1 MATKDETDNEDTE
14 TQPESNSKLSDINI
28 LEKGGTTL
36 DTCSD
41 IEVRWVDPEEI
52 TASRLYN
59 DNPTRGD
66 NQLGNSIQ
74 SLEIQEPLWGRVE
87 DGEIVFFEGGRRLE
101 NAPDTAEE
109 VPILVPRDGTWTDEQ
124 VLLSRLLANT
134 SAFSEDTDWLRRAWL
149 LEDLWEEIGETKC
162 PAVTDISDE
171 FGLTETEASRWIE
184 PLRRKWDNTIVDRDM
199 FVDGQVIQAEN
210 SDKNIISGLQINEIV
225 DSVNEYRLKDIN
237 AVVKDAPA
245 RENNSRLRAELLNRY
260 VRGDISYDELKQL
273 KKRVDDEDIPPEKA
287 LNEIRDD
294 EDRTIETE
302 LSGEVAEKVNT
313 ASDRTGKD
321 TSEIIEE
328 GVEKVVQEEQ
338 VELGSQEETLNEYI
352 GQFDY
357 LDANVD
363 GPIPEPDLRIESNE
377 RMEDLPPESIEL
389 TVTSPPYN
397 VAWDYGEIAT
407 DNQPYEQYLND
418 LIRKTFSDALR
429 LTVPGGY
436 CCIVVPHI
444 IDVENEEME
453 TPVGTPIAGDVID
466 VLTDE
471 GWTLFGLVTWKKK
484 FNEAGFR
491 SQEFPYPESKLNN
504 FSEAIIILKKP
515 GEREVNEE
523 RREQSK
529 IKYQDSVSDRDL
541 RDNVWTISPAMWE
554 PSYTDEVDTAQFPEE
569 LAKRCI
575 LHYSYVGDTVLDP
588 FCGRGT
594 TLKMAKQLY
603 RESIG
608 YEIQEELER
617 DIREYVGMN

>member
-1 MATKDETDNEDTE
+1 MSNTED
-14 TQPESNSKLSDINI
+14 SGSDIHTNDV
-28 LEKGGTTL
+28 TRN
-36 DTCSD
+36 S
-41 IEVRWVDPEEI
+41 IEVSSLELRRMDPEKLNP
-52 TASRLYN
+52 SRLYN
-59 DNPTRGD
+59 DDPSRGSKHLRESIES
-66 NQLGNSIQ
+66 LGVETPIRAR
-74 SLEIQEPLWGRVE
+74 IE
-87 DGEIVFFEGGRRLE
+87 DGEIKYIDGGRRV
-101 NAPDTAEE
+101 DGAEQAGE
-109 VPILVPRDGTWTDEQ
+109 KVPVWLPGDGQWSDEK

-134 SAFSEDTDWLRRAWL
+134 GALSEETDWLRRAWL
-149 LEDLWEEIGETKC
+149 LQDWWDAVGDSQIPGLKEVSTK
-162 PAVTDISDE
+162 VGISKP
-171 FGLTETEASRWIE
+171 TASRWVE
-184 PLRRKWDNTIVDRDM
+184 PLRRRWNNTIIDRDM
-199 FVDGQVIQAEN
+199 FDENQVFQPESN
-210 SDKNIISGLQINEIV
+210 DKNIISGLRINEIT
-225 DSVNEYRLKDIN
+225 DKVNPRRLQDIN
-237 AVVKDAPA
+237 SIVYNAPA
-245 RENNSRLRAELLNRY
+245 RENSSRLRTKLLNRY
-260 VRGDISYDELKQL
+260 VRDDISYDELKQL
-273 KKRVDDEDIPPEKA
+273 KKRVDDENIPPEKA

-313 ASDRTGKD
+313 VSDQTGKD
-321 TSEIIEE
+321 ASEIIEE
-328 GVEKVVQEEQ
+328 GAEKVVQEEQ

-363 GPIPEPDLRIESNE
+363 GPIPEPDLRIESND
-377 RMEDLPPESIEL
+377 RMEKLPPESIEL

-407 DNQPYEQYLND
+407 DNQPYEQYLDD
-418 LIRKTFSDALR
+418 LIRKTFSEALR

-471 GWTLFGLVTWKKK
+471 GWTLFGLVTWNKK
-484 FNEAGFR
+484 FNKAGFR
-491 SQEFPYPESKLNN
+491 NQEFPYPESKLNN
-504 FSEAIIILKKP
+504 FSEAIIVLKKP

-529 IKYQDSVSDRDL
+529 IKYDNSVSDRDL

-617 DIREYVGMN
+617 DIREYVGME